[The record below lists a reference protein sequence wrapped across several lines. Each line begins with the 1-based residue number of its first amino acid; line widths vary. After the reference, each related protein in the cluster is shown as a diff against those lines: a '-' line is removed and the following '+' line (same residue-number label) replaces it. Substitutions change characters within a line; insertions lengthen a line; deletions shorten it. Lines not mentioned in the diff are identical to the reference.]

1 MAYLLQF
8 LIMNYIRKI
17 ALFIGV
23 GTTVAMTPFAVQAQ
37 TCANSSQTPLTKSRL
52 DQIATN
58 QGIPLSEVGV
68 KFERFALNTIKPGNP
83 IASNGRKFKSQLRN
97 DKVKIPNVQPDGVV
111 PLPVVTTFAPFFREF
126 ADAIFYEAKAVKGT
140 LLPPSYQDYQI
151 LGFLDVLGG
160 NPARAAGENPAIV
173 FMTTSDVRK
182 ISRKTI
188 AEATSRD
195 IGVWHSIACEVAPL
209 SGNLQFGEAALIN
222 LGVYF
227 RSFRFPRG
235 YGGPGTSGR
244 I

>member
-1 MAYLLQF
+1 
-8 LIMNYIRKI
+8 MNYIQKI

-23 GTTVAMTPFAVQAQ
+23 GATFAITPFAVQAQ

-58 QGIPLSEVGV
+58 QGISLFEVGV
-68 KFERFALNTIKPGNP
+68 KFERFALSTLKPGDP
-83 IASNGRKFKSQLRN
+83 IAPNGRKFKSYLREN
-97 DKVKIPNVQPDGVV
+97 KVKIPNVQPDGVV
-111 PLPVVTTFAPFFREF
+111 PLPVVTTFGPFFRKF

-151 LGFLDVLGG
+151 LGFLDVLGK
-160 NPARAAGENPAIV
+160 NSACAAGENPAII

-182 ISRKTI
+182 ISKKTV

-209 SGNLQFGEAALIN
+209 SGNLQLGQAALIN
-222 LGVYF
+222 PGVYF
-227 RSFRFPRG
+227 RTLRFPRG
-235 YGGPGTSGR
+235 YGGPGTPGR

>member
-1 MAYLLQF
+1 M
-8 LIMNYIRKI
+8 
-17 ALFIGV
+17 
-23 GTTVAMTPFAVQAQ
+23 
-37 TCANSSQTPLTKSRL
+37 TKSRL

-58 QGIPLSEVGV
+58 QGISLFEVGV
-68 KFERFALNTIKPGNP
+68 RFERFALATIRPGNP
-83 IASNGRKFKSQLRN
+83 IASNGRKFESRLRYN
-97 DKVKIPNVQPDGVV
+97 KVRILNVQPDGVV

-140 LLPPSYQDYQI
+140 LLPPSYQDSQI
-151 LGFLDVLGG
+151 LGFLDVLGK

-188 AEATSRD
+188 TEATSRD

-209 SGNLQFGEAALIN
+209 SGNLQLGQTALIN
-222 LGVYF
+222 PGVYL
-227 RSFRFPRG
+227 RNFRFPRG
-235 YGGPGTSGR
+235 YGGPGTPGK